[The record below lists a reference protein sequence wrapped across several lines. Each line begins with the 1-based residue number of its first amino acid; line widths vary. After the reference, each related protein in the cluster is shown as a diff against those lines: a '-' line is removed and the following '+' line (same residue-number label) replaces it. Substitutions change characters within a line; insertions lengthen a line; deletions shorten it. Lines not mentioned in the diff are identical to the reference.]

1 MALNINGGG
10 HGKAKGMVKIARRLR
25 ILLGQAQVSPRPTCR
40 EKVNIALLFVHISQC
55 ALASLPSCI

>member
-1 MALNINGGG
+1 MALNINGEG
-10 HGKAKGMVKIARRLR
+10 HGKAKGMVKIARLR